1 MKKTLRLQDKLLI
14 IDQLSV
20 FNDLSAREKLL
31 VAANSVLVEY
41 KKGDLI
47 YAQGSAASAFYCVVT
62 GRVKISVEWPLGRED
77 VIDYLKRG
85 KYFGII
91 SLLTNEKHSVSA
103 RALNDSIVLVVP
115 KESFD
120 GMISRIPRLAL
131 YLSQVLSRRFRRP
144 EVFGKRIFE
153 SMIVSVCGT
162 TGGIGVTNYAINL
175 AVSLKAE
182 TKKEVIFVEIGR
194 PRENRA
200 KSIGL
205 KCQITPITL
214 KSPFFKAED
223 ISSHIEEHD
232 LGPDIINIIHL
243 PDDAQDAAYLIPLVT
258 YLTTDYHYVIIDL
271 PPHLDRTSFDVMKQ
285 SDFVHLLVPSN
296 RKDLESASK
305 LVAELD
311 RYFAGSSDK
320 IKVITMERS
329 KTPVLPFSERTAVLK
344 HDIFATL
351 PDLAADGLAAEVDG
365 PRLVAMYPR
374 AEYSRAVR
382 RIARQMGEVLIGLA
396 LGCGAALGFAHVGV
410 LKVLRNEG
418 IPIDIV
424 AGTSMGAL
432 VGALWA
438 SGKSIEEIEESVS
451 RYKTRLDNL
460 KLLDFTFPRRGII
473 KGGVIRNFLAK
484 EFGKKTFY
492 DLKLPFKAIACDI
505 ETRQEVVLESG
516 PLVDAVMA
524 SISIPGVFEPVRL
537 NGRILV
543 DGGIINPL
551 PTNVLARMGVNKMIA
566 VNTLPSPDDVIRS
579 KKKVANIFDIIVNGV
594 QASEYLLAEIACQ
607 SADVALHPIVPT
619 MDWFEF
625 FEGRKAIAR
634 GEEEAKKFLPDIKEL
649 ISQ

>member
-1 MKKTLRLQDKLLI
+1 
-14 IDQLSV
+14 
-20 FNDLSAREKLL
+20 
-31 VAANSVLVEY
+31 
-41 KKGDLI
+41 
-47 YAQGSAASAFYCVVT
+47 
-62 GRVKISVEWPLGRED
+62 
-77 VIDYLKRG
+77 
-85 KYFGII
+85 
-91 SLLTNEKHSVSA
+91 
-103 RALNDSIVLVVP
+103 
-115 KESFD
+115 
-120 GMISRIPRLAL
+120 
-131 YLSQVLSRRFRRP
+131 
-144 EVFGKRIFE
+144 
-153 SMIVSVCGT
+153 
-162 TGGIGVTNYAINL
+162 
-175 AVSLKAE
+175 
-182 TKKEVIFVEIGR
+182 
-194 PRENRA
+194 
-200 KSIGL
+200 
-205 KCQITPITL
+205 
-214 KSPFFKAED
+214 
-223 ISSHIEEHD
+223 
-232 LGPDIINIIHL
+232 
-243 PDDAQDAAYLIPLVT
+243 
-258 YLTTDYHYVIIDL
+258 
-271 PPHLDRTSFDVMKQ
+271 
-285 SDFVHLLVPSN
+285 
-296 RKDLESASK
+296 
-305 LVAELD
+305 
-311 RYFAGSSDK
+311 
-320 IKVITMERS
+320 MERS